1 MHPAR
6 NKKYLASDL
15 GKYINRKTKIYT
27 KGLEVPR
34 LMVMKKNNYN
44 VSRREVNLERELS
57 QGQKRLKQ
65 VVTASK
71 NVFQVTINLV
81 QMLS

>member
-1 MHPAR
+1 
-6 NKKYLASDL
+6 
-15 GKYINRKTKIYT
+15 
-27 KGLEVPR
+27 
-34 LMVMKKNNYN
+34 MKKNNYN
-44 VSRREVNLERELS
+44 VSRREVNLERDLG

-65 VVTASK
+65 VVNASK